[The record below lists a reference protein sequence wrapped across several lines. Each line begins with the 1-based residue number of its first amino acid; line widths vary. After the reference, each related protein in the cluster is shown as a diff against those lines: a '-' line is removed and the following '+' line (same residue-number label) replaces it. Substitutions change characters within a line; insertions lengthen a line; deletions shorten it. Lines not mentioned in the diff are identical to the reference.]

1 MLYVTLGIYLSQFK
15 PNEVIHVNKNLLIG
29 LAVGLVIG
37 IIVGAT
43 ASAVLPFLHKHKE
56 ESLLEKIKKRGVLIV
71 GTSADW
77 PPFEYIDKSGN
88 YAGIDIEIAKKI
100 AEAIGVKLEIKDI
113 KFDALIAALKG
124 GEIDMIIADM
134 TPTAEREKEVD
145 FSKPYYSDVFVFV
158 VLKSSNI
165 SSLEDLYGKT
175 IGVQQGTIQEEWA
188 NEHLKGKCTIKSYTK
203 VYPDMVLVLERG
215 DVDAILI
222 SKTVAEVLMAK
233 DPELKIAFLVKG
245 TEEYAA
251 IAVPENAEDLKYV
264 VNKVIEQLKSSGELD
279 KIIQQEI
286 VKWLKEQGG

>member
-1 MLYVTLGIYLSQFK
+1 M
-15 PNEVIHVNKNLLIG
+15 NKNLLVGITI
-29 LAVGLVIG
+29 GLVIG
-37 IIVGAT
+37 VLLGTT
-43 ASAVLPFLHKHKE
+43 ASALLPFFTKHKE

-100 AEAIGVKLEIKDI
+100 AEAIGVKLVIKDI

-145 FSKPYYSDVFVFV
+145 FSKPYFSDVFVFV
-158 VLKSSNI
+158 ALKPSDI
-165 SSLEDLYGKT
+165 SSVEDLYGKT
-175 IGVQQGTIQEEWA
+175 VGIQQGTTQEEWA
-188 NEHLKGKCTIKSYTK
+188 NEYLKGKCTIKSYTK

-233 DPELKIAFLVKG
+233 NPKLKIAFIVKG

-286 VKWLKEQGG
+286 AKWLKEQSG